1 MVKVNNKLCLQRRVT
16 RRGLDFPPIQP
27 MTRVFLMRAV
37 RTLIQVDLHYL
48 RHVRA
53 EFRHPLVIPLLNGQD
68 EQA

>member
-1 MVKVNNKLCLQRRVT
+1 
-16 RRGLDFPPIQP
+16 